1 LEPFRTG
8 SGPGSATLYHRR
20 DDTAR
25 SAALKITWYAHA
37 CFRLKGSGLT
47 IVTDPYTPEDAGL
60 PRVTDP
66 ADSSLRRRSN
76 SAA

>member
-1 LEPFRTG
+1 
-8 SGPGSATLYHRR
+8 
-20 DDTAR
+20 
-25 SAALKITWYAHA
+25 LKITWYAHA